1 MRKALLLLISILMI
15 CTMFTMVSCENNVYL
30 PGNDTWCVQDM
41 YFQTFGEALAWLMG
55 QGGGASRDLIQS
67 DIPENQTIYLMRDV
81 PLSENAGAIEVPASF
96 AGSLCIDFRGHEYW
110 FSSKTDKFFNIQ
122 GGDRIDIINGKTIIS
137 NDASSGSKAVI
148 VNVNTVTID
157 DHLVDDRRPNPQAI
171 EVGPK
176 GVLVIKSASN
186 NRTDS
191 VLNGA
196 FDIQTGGELRI
207 TGGVFRIDSIADP
220 ASMTGLV
227 ITGGVISNPHELS
240 VYVDAAIAVGGHP
253 ENVQTNVIHDIS
265 DLWIQIDPEKHYKT
279 CSGCTQHFE
288 EGPHEFTDWVYDS
301 NFNGQRQCKI
311 CGRVEYMD
319 HVHTLVFHPA
329 KDPTCT
335 VPGNIA
341 YYGCEICGK
350 NYLNAE
356 GTIAADDVILTKPHT
371 LTHHDAVAPTCT
383 ENGNIEY
390 WTCDECHQYFT
401 DAAGT
406 TVVPSTGIVDPATD
420 HAWGEWTVVTPA
432 TCTTTGLK
440 QRVCA
445 NDETHIEQEVIPVT
459 SHNLSVI
466 YAVEP
471 TCTTEGNI
479 KCWICEDCGKY
490 FSDADGKNEITYED
504 AIIPAL
510 GHSMSDL
517 IAEVPASCEA
527 TGTKAH
533 YHCATCGK
541 DFADADGKTEIENL
555 TIPAT
560 GHTWSEQWS
569 SDSTHHWHACDN
581 CDAVKDKDEHTLG
594 EWTYNPETGKMDN
607 VCTVCQKEFHQD
619 HVHNESNLTYH
630 TAVAHT
636 CTADGTKEYYSCSD
650 CNQKFILAGITFIP
664 VSDEDLIDPAAHSLT
679 KVEAKAATCET
690 AGNIAYWKCDVCEKL
705 FSDALATT
713 EVTAEDVT
721 IAATGHDW
729 GEWVVITPA
738 TCTVPGSETRT
749 CANDAT
755 HAEVRP
761 IASTGHT
768 MTELI
773 AEVPA
778 TCEETGTKAHYHCET
793 CGKDFADAD
802 GKTEITDLT
811 IPATGHVSLTKTEG
825 VAATCIEDGFETYWT
840 CDECGQKFSD
850 AEGKT
855 KIANPIVIPATGH
868 DMTYVPAVAATCTTD
883 GNVEYWHCENCE
895 LDFADEEGEETLE
908 VTVIPATGHHTDDAH
923 HVAAKDATCMEAGN
937 AEYWTCKDCGKYFT
951 DAELTTE
958 EPAEFFVI
966 PALGHAK
973 VHYEAVAATCTA
985 TGNVEFWHC
994 TRCGKNYADEDCTIE
1009 LETVTTQMIAHA
1021 LTHHEAVAPTCV
1033 DDGNI
1038 EYWTCDVCNKFF
1050 ADANGTEEIE
1060 EDDTVDE
1067 ATGSHTLTTHD
1078 AVDATCVATGN
1089 SLYYECTVCGKY
1101 FSDEACEHEVEEDS
1115 WITAIDPDN
1124 HSIEYVDAVAPT
1136 ETKHGNTEYWH
1147 CTRCDKYF
1155 SDEDLEDEI
1164 TLEDTVVHNWSEAW
1178 THDVIDNGHYHWHV
1192 CTVEDCEE
1200 TTEPEAC
1207 TVVYEH
1213 DTEGHE
1219 GKHRQICDVC
1229 KAEITEWTDHV
1240 WGGEIKHDDEKDLD
1254 YVECICGARLYDEL
1268 YEVTIGE
1275 VSYTVGENAPAGTMQ
1290 IVDDEGVYIVSY
1302 AKADEDDLDNI
1313 TIRCHVYI
1321 DGVWNGKYLEDN
1333 QQGIYEITPGEGS
1346 TYKVVLEAANATGIS
1361 IFEKIIGL

>member
-1 MRKALLLLISILMI
+1 MRKALLLLISILII

-81 PLSENAGAIEVPASF
+81 SLSENAGAIEVPASF

-110 FSSKTDKFFNIQ
+110 FSSKIDKFFNIQ

-137 NDASSGSKAVI
+137 EDASSGSKAVI

-171 EVGPK
+171 EVGPE

-196 FDIQTGGELRI
+196 FDIQAGGELRI

-265 DLWIQIDPEKHYKT
+265 DLWIVVDPEKHYKT

-288 EGPHEFTDWVYDS
+288 EGPHDYTDWVYDS
-301 NFNGQRQCKI
+301 NFNGQRQCTV

-350 NYLNAE
+350 TYLNAE

-371 LTHHDAVAPTCT
+371 LTQHAAVAPICT
-383 ENGNIEY
+383 EAGNIEY
-390 WTCDECHQYFT
+390 WTCEECHQYFT

-406 TVVPSTGIVDPATD
+406 TAVPSTAVVDPAKGHT
-420 HAWGEWTVVTPA
+420 WGEWTVVTPA
-432 TCTTTGLK
+432 TCTETGLK

-459 SHNLSVI
+459 PHNLSVN
-466 YAVEP
+466 YAVAP
-471 TCTTEGNI
+471 TCTSEGNI
-479 KCWICEDCGKY
+479 QCWTCEDCGKL
-490 FSDADGKNEITYED
+490 FADAAGTIEITLED

-541 DFADADGKTEIENL
+541 DFADADGKTEIEDL

-569 SDSTHHWHACDN
+569 SDSTHHWHACEN

-607 VCTVCQKEFHQD
+607 ECTVCQKEFHQD

-630 TAVAHT
+630 PAVPHT
-636 CTADGTKEYYSCSD
+636 CTENGNRDYYECSECGKKFVAVGT
-650 CNQKFILAGITFIP
+650 TFAVI
-664 VSDEDLIDPAAHSLT
+664 SDEDIIDPASH
-679 KVEAKAATCET
+679 
-690 AGNIAYWKCDVCEKL
+690 KL
-705 FSDALATT
+705 SK
-713 EVTAEDVT
+713 
-721 IAATGHDW
+721 
-729 GEWVVITPA
+729 
-738 TCTVPGSETRT
+738 
-749 CANDAT
+749 N
-755 HAEVRP
+755 
-761 IASTGHT
+761 
-768 MTELI
+768 
-773 AEVPA
+773 
-778 TCEETGTKAHYHCET
+778 
-793 CGKDFADAD
+793 
-802 GKTEITDLT
+802 
-811 IPATGHVSLTKTEG
+811 
-825 VAATCIEDGFETYWT
+825 
-840 CDECGQKFSD
+840 
-850 AEGKT
+850 
-855 KIANPIVIPATGH
+855 N
-868 DMTYVPAVAATCTTD
+868 AVAATCESE
-883 GNVEYWHCENCE
+883 GNIECWICEECGKYFSDAAGTIE
-895 LDFADEEGEETLE
+895 ITLE
-908 VTVIPATGHHTDDAH
+908 DAMIPALGHAYGDWIIDADPTCTVAGSKHRVCANDPEHVERAEIPVTGHHTDDAH
-923 HVAAKDATCMEAGN
+923 HVAAKAATCTEAGN
-937 AEYWTCKDCGKYFT
+937 TEYWTCKDCGKYFT

-958 EPAEFFVI
+958 KPAEFFVI

-985 TGNVEFWHC
+985 TGNVEYWHC

-1009 LETVTTQMIAHA
+1009 LETVTTQMVAH
-1021 LTHHEAVAPTCV
+1021 TP
-1033 DDGNI
+1033 
-1038 EYWTCDVCNKFF
+1038 
-1050 ADANGTEEIE
+1050 
-1060 EDDTVDE
+1060 
-1067 ATGSHTLTTHD
+1067 TTHE

-1115 WITAIDPDN
+1115 WIIAIDPDN
-1124 HSIEYVDAVAPT
+1124 HIIEHVEAVAPT
-1136 ETKHGNTEYWH
+1136 ETAHGNTEYWH
-1147 CTRCDKYF
+1147 CTGCDKYF
-1155 SDEDLEDEI
+1155 SDEDLEEEI
-1164 TLEDTVVHNWSEAW
+1164 DLEDTVVHNWSEAW

-1192 CTVEDCEE
+1192 CTVDGCEE
-1200 TTEPEAC
+1200 TTDPEAC

-1219 GKHRQICDVC
+1219 GKHHQICSVC

-1240 WGGEIKHDDEKDLD
+1240 WSEEIKHDDEKDLD
-1254 YVECICGARLYDEL
+1254 YVECTCGARLYDEL

-1275 VSYTVGENAPAGTMQ
+1275 ITSTIGTDFPAGTMLVQ
-1290 IVDDEGVYIVSY
+1290 EGENAFTVSY
-1302 AKADEDDLDNI
+1302 VPAAEEEPELSC
-1313 TIRCHVYI
+1313 RLYI
-1321 DGVWNGKYLEDN
+1321 DGVWSGENLE
-1333 QQGIYEITPGEGS
+1333 QQQDGTFTFQIQAEKTYRVMLIAENETGMTIYE
-1346 TYKVVLEAANATGIS
+1346 KV
-1361 IFEKIIGL
+1361 IGV